1 MGVDTRR
8 PMLPA
13 PTESLVD
20 TTVGSS
26 IIGTDLATDLSRRT
40 DKTSYSIPDDG
51 SPVIIPTRR
60 HRDRDD
66 KLSRSQPDSQTSL
79 LIEYFEGGKGSSGIV
94 SRPSVRVRVTPS
106 GARKSKDNKDHIQI
120 TESGSSRR
128 PSYTRRISVTSP
140 STKSKQLVDSNV
152 DDQSLSDS
160 NSVEDEGHHRHSS
173 RHPPVEIEF
182 MNRDQGSE
190 LSTVSRERYMPTTSD
205 ISTMPADSMLEGGSS
220 AGPRRKR
227 SQSLE
232 RGAKREDKDLLKTP
246 SRQRSRSL
254 SHERIAHRVAEKLTE
269 SPQDASSGKRS
280 RRRSKNRNAGKDYL
294 EAEPTKS
301 SSRRKR
307 YGSGEDEYIASPE
320 SSLLSTSAVSS
331 NRKSDAYSV
340 RSGASKSS
348 INNPKLLE
356 TVEDAIRRLI
366 LPELKELKKDQKV
379 MSNKSKFDR
388 DMTTSYSS
396 ASSRDELGRRLSKH
410 ASAPDVMKPKV
421 VLNKDSKDEGI
432 VLAGETA
439 VQSQPQPQNK
449 ERKSSKSSE
458 ISDNAWVKWGRP
470 ELSDQEKLRRQKS
483 KGLRDAQAAGRVGS
497 ALTAATLRHHDSQ
510 SSIGQSERRDSGS
523 HKSIE
528 GYNETELVFQKH
540 NVPAMP
546 MRSAMDSELTRT
558 SLLSERTESPGP
570 IKRISQ
576 AEFSQGSPRQLA
588 SPTSRTPTRTP
599 LDSRYEL
606 GMHHANQSQRDL
618 SIHSASDRDLRAKS
632 QSPGTDGGGDW
643 AIAAAAAANLLD
655 AAQPGFRDSYAD
667 QYEAGRV
674 LSPIQ
679 SIASE
684 RTETNLDQY
693 QNKLHAE
700 VEQALEPRLSIETLS
715 SAPSTNLARST
726 RQDGV
731 SPHSQSRLSIQG
743 EEGLEL
749 GYEQLRHVSAEDNY
763 YGHEEESHLDAS
775 YLGEESEVDFMDRVK
790 EGQHVVPAIAANPQ
804 IMQAHGVESAVAS
817 LMDPSILDTQSNNSA
832 NRAQTDLSPRSR
844 SRSPEKLTTE
854 PFRGSPLKHRQD
866 ASSPDETSF
875 TRRMGVSSPPQSVT
889 QSIEDL
895 EEEAAMAAA
904 GTRGLGSPLPEADH
918 HSEAESEESEIN
930 TNPSIIQGPIGAVPQ
945 SGADHWGYDSR
956 TPPAGQAGFYDSAD
970 HTSGAKDM
978 GPVRPHNLDAEYY
991 ETAKNIF
998 GGDDY
1003 YPDQRSQQ
1011 LFGTP
1016 SGAKDEGYVS
1026 AANPMSPSVGTPKQG
1041 SRGLAP
1047 APAFESP
1054 VDAESFSPG
1063 HQRDFS
1069 GYSHGVGSPIYDS
1082 ATGHGIERI
1091 KSKDIVALMDHLTVR
1106 DAQRNARDT
1115 EMLVTLVR
1123 SAAEMRNSFDEMKK
1137 FIAQQDELLMDSN
1150 VKHHERT
1157 QKALGGP
1164 RPLPPSGSR
1173 SRQLNLED
1181 EEDLQSKRKNIFK
1194 RALKGLSM
1202 KSGNDLA
1209 KIEGMLEQLLDE
1221 VEALREGRD
1230 IDSPR
1235 AAPHAGSVDATSFD
1249 ANAQNGGR
1257 SPFMSPSRQPTGDQ
1271 RVSTVPEEDE
1281 DDDVLD
1287 EGDTYMT
1294 AHLPV
1299 QEPPRH
1305 ERSGSLPLATPPRK
1319 PLASGT
1325 RSNETTPKASADKAE
1340 KARKHKSSSSSIF
1353 PKISRWSKTTASSMG
1368 DNIRNSIQPGRKERP
1383 YSESHSRSG
1392 SDLAPHGPYKAA
1404 DYYDPEG
1411 DDRIRSHYSLDE
1423 QQENRPPSPLVPS
1436 QVSEAPKYRAH
1447 RGSLEIQHPQPR
1459 QGPTGRYQS
1468 ALETQAQTYGT
1479 TDSPTSEQ
1487 WGSNPSLPVA
1497 QPTNRYSA
1505 GSRLSPIS
1513 DAGYS
1518 ESSSRATGPPRPPK
1532 IKDDGPL
1539 IPERPPKVPEDESQS
1554 YVGDRVVSHASTIR
1568 SPPTRKPTGPRP
1580 LTSGG
1585 SYSPSNIKR
1594 TRYRGSPMQIDYD
1607 DEY

>member
-280 RRRSKNRNAGKDYL
+280 RRRSKNRNAGKNYL

-432 VLAGETA
+432 VLAGEPGI
-439 VQSQPQPQNK
+439 QNQPQPQNK

-458 ISDNAWVKWGRP
+458 TSDNAWVKWGRP

-558 SLLSERTESPGP
+558 SLLSERTESPAP
-570 IKRISQ
+570 LKRKSQ
-576 AEFSQGSPRQLA
+576 AEFSHGSPRQLA

-632 QSPGTDGGGDW
+632 QSPATDGGGEW

-655 AAQPGFRDSYAD
+655 AAQPGFQDSYAD
-667 QYEAGRV
+667 QYEAGRA

-749 GYEQLRHVSAEDNY
+749 GYEQSRHVSAEDGF
-763 YGHEEESHLDAS
+763 YGHEEESRLDS
-775 YLGEESEVDFMDRVK
+775 SFLGEESEVDFMDRVK

-832 NRAQTDLSPRSR
+832 NRSQADLSPRSR

-895 EEEAAMAAA
+895 EEEAAMAAT
-904 GTRGLGSPLPEADH
+904 GTRGLESPLPEADH

-945 SGADHWGYDSR
+945 SSADHWGYDSR

-970 HTSGAKDM
+970 HTGGAKDM

-1157 QKALGGP
+1157 QKSP
-1164 RPLPPSGSR
+1164 CGSR

-1202 KSGNDLA
+1202 NCLMKLRLCEKVGTSIALA
-1209 KIEGMLEQLLDE
+1209 QL
-1221 VEALREGRD
+1221 
-1230 IDSPR
+1230 PR
-1235 AAPHAGSVDATSFD
+1235 AGSVDATSFD

-1257 SPFMSPSRQPTGDQ
+1257 SPFMSPARQPTGDQ

-1299 QEPPRH
+1299 QEPPHH

-1468 ALETQAQTYGT
+1468 ALETQAQTYGA

-1518 ESSSRATGPPRPPK
+1518 ESSSRAAGPPRPPK

-1554 YVGDRVVSHASTIR
+1554 YVGDRVASHASTIR